1 MQEPERTG
9 GGQQIRIIGVPV
21 DLGQAQRGVDL
32 GPGALRYA
40 GISERLAGLGYR
52 VEDTGNLPVP
62 VRDVLTGER
71 EQHYLPSIVRVCE
84 AVYQAGR
91 EAVEAGCI
99 PLFMGGDHS
108 MALGSIGGVTH
119 YEPAG
124 VIWIDAHGDFNTP
137 QTSPS
142 GNIHGM
148 VLAALMGQGYPELVR
163 VGRPGQKLQVADV
176 VMIGI
181 RELDPQERL
190 RLRASGIAAFTM
202 RDVDERGMGCVAREA
217 LDRLG
222 HQARLHVSLD
232 LDSLDPMEVPG
243 VGTTSPGGLTYREAQ
258 LLMEIIAD
266 TRRLASLDIV
276 EINAILDHRNQ
287 TAKIAVELAAS
298 LFGKS
303 IL

>member
-1 MQEPERTG
+1 MSDDIGRG
-9 GGQQIRIIGVPV
+9 KNVRIIGVPV

-40 GISERLAGLGYR
+40 GIAERLSGLGYR
-52 VEDTGNLPVP
+52 VEDQGNLEVP
-62 VRDVLTGER
+62 VRDVLGSER
-71 EQHYLPSIVRVCE
+71 ELHYLPSIRRVCD

-91 EAVEAGCI
+91 RAVEDGFL

-119 YEPAG
+119 HEPAG

-148 VLAALMGQGYPELVR
+148 VLAALMGQGYPELVQL
-163 VGRPGQKLQVADV
+163 GRIGPKLEVTDV

-181 RELDPQERL
+181 RELDPQERQ
-190 RLRASGIAAFTM
+190 RLKESGIATYTM
-202 RDVDERGMGCVAREA
+202 REIDERGMGTVAREA
-217 LDRLG
+217 VERLE
-222 HQARLHVSLD
+222 HVSRLHVSLD
-232 LDSLDPMEVPG
+232 LDALDPLEVPG

-266 TRRLASLDIV
+266 SRRLASLDIV
-276 EINAILDHRNQ
+276 EINPILDQRNQ

-298 LFGKS
+298 LLGS
-303 IL
+303 RIL

>member
-1 MQEPERTG
+1 MSKK
-9 GGQQIRIIGVPV
+9 IRIIGVPV

-32 GPGALRYA
+32 GPGALRHA

-52 VEDTGNLPVP
+52 VEDTGNLTVP

-71 EQHYLPSIVRVCE
+71 EQHYLPSIERVCQ

-91 EAVEAGCI
+91 EAVEAGFI

-119 YEPAG
+119 HEPAG

-190 RLRASGIAAFTM
+190 RLRDSGITAFTM
-202 RDVDERGMGCVAREA
+202 RDVDERGMGRVAREA
-217 LDRLG
+217 LERLA

-266 TRRLASLDIV
+266 TRRLSSLDIV
-276 EINAILDHRNQ
+276 EINPILDHRNQ

>member
-1 MQEPERTG
+1 MQEEHGR
-9 GGQQIRIIGVPV
+9 GQSIRIIGVPV

-40 GISERLAGLGYR
+40 GISARLGGLGYR
-52 VEDTGNLPVP
+52 VEDTGNIEVP
-62 VRDVLTGER
+62 VRDVLAGER
-71 EQHYLPSIVRVCE
+71 EMHYLPSIGKVCE

-91 EAVEAGCI
+91 RAVEQGFI

-119 YEPAG
+119 HEPAG
-124 VIWIDAHGDFNTP
+124 VVWIDAHGDFNTP

-148 VLAALMGQGYPELVR
+148 VLAALLGQGYSELLQ
-163 VGRPGQKLQVADV
+163 VGRPGPKLQVADV

-190 RLRASGIAAFTM
+190 RLRESGIAAYTM
-202 RDVDERGMGCVAREA
+202 RDVDERGMGSVAREA
-217 LDRLG
+217 LERLK
-222 HQARLHVSLD
+222 HLKRLHVSLD

-266 TRRLASLDIV
+266 SRSLASLDIV
-276 EINAILDHRNQ
+276 EINPILDHRNQ

-303 IL
+303 II

>member
-1 MQEPERTG
+1 MNEESG
-9 GGQQIRIIGVPV
+9 KGKIGKIRIIGVPV

-40 GISERLAGLGYR
+40 GISARLDGLGYE
-52 VEDTGNLPVP
+52 VEDVGNLGVP
-62 VRDVLTGER
+62 VRDALTAER
-71 EQHYLPSIVRVCE
+71 ERHYLPSIQRVCE
-84 AVYQAGR
+84 ATYQAGR
-91 EAVEAGCI
+91 EAVEDGFL

-108 MALGSIGGVTH
+108 LAIGSIGGVTH
-119 YEPAG
+119 HEPAG

-137 QTSPS
+137 ETTLT

-148 VLAALMGQGYPELVR
+148 VLSALLGHGYPELVH
-163 VGRPGQKLQVADV
+163 VGRPGPKLQVSDV

-190 RLRASGIAAFTM
+190 RLRDSGIAVYTM

-217 LDRLG
+217 LGRLS
-222 HQARLHVSLD
+222 HLARLHVSLD
-232 LDSLDPMEVPG
+232 LDGLDPLEVPG

-266 TRRLASLDIV
+266 SRRVASLDIV
-276 EINAILDHRNQ
+276 EINPILDQRNH
-287 TAKIAVELAAS
+287 TAKVAVDLAAS